1 MRQYSRLNSENKNV
15 MDEVLSRVT
24 GIFPGAIHFLTFVG
38 SILYL
43 KKVGVE
49 LSEDY
54 SDKTL
59 AMQLSEYDKLLS
71 KDALHDIILD
81 VLKQASSTVHD
92 SQLKSIMN
100 MVGAA
105 EFNDD
110 EYLYWYDY
118 MIENA
123 VGYKSG
129 ISHMIVPN
137 GITAL
142 AQAFVG
148 TDINNI
154 LIPFGGIM
162 NFATELEGF
171 DHIDSYELNL
181 QIWQIGMLRIAFG
194 NISEKATYYHNS
206 IDSWPN
212 AKYDAIVSMP
222 PFGIRMEMKNHPLT
236 FNVGSREDSELIAP
250 SRFLENSTDD
260 GVCVAFAPA
269 SILCGESYKR
279 RFRIWTIE
287 QKILD
292 TIILLPAN
300 ILNGTGIQLACVILR
315 KKPHFEDGVRMIDAT
330 GIYTEYMHRNQLEV
344 GKVMEAYHSDIAN
357 ISSTFSYEEIKRHDY
372 SWNVKEYFLQ
382 EQEYPA
388 GFIVSALEDIIS
400 MPRLE
405 ISTTGGN
412 GPIVKVSD
420 LSDDWSHPYI
430 DIDNLAKDNIQRAY
444 ARLDRDAILLS
455 TIRTLKPSIIK
466 ASKECP
472 VWVNPNIL
480 VIIPS
485 SVINA
490 EYLCMK
496 LAEMDMPTLG
506 LGVPHISRSYLL
518 RQKIAYP
525 ELPIQSSMFME
536 GTRNLALA
544 KAKELGLQELVD
556 QMKADYI
563 NEVRA
568 RKHDMKTPMAQLRN
582 TLTLLKALANK
593 LPEEYAGQLD
603 KYVKRQQ
610 KAMDVLSEI
619 VSHIAD
625 EDVFATPE
633 VVDIEAILKGF
644 ETMTEKYVI
653 EYHRDDVSLGEAGIE
668 VPYLKIGKVD
678 FVRLVQNIVS
688 NAIKRGFVK
697 NHSEYALHITLSV
710 ENDFFVIDFSNNG
723 EPLPD
728 GMDKVRY
735 GTKGAKGA
743 NSDGSGTGGY
753 VVKII
758 TQHYG
763 GDYDIFSTKFANMNF
778 TNVIVKLPIYRKED
792 E

>member
-1 MRQYSRLNSENKNV
+1 MRQYPRLNSENKDV
-15 MDEVLSRVT
+15 MDEVLRRVT
-24 GIFPGAIHFLTFVG
+24 GIFPGTIYFLPFVG

-43 KKVGVE
+43 KKVGIE
-49 LSEDY
+49 LTGDY

-59 AMQLSEYDKLLS
+59 SMQLPEYDKLLS

-92 SQLKSIMN
+92 SQLELIVN
-100 MVGAA
+100 MVGSA
-105 EFNDD
+105 EFDD
-110 EYLYWYDY
+110 NEYLYWYDY
-118 MIENA
+118 TIENA
-123 VGYKSG
+123 SRYKNG
-129 ISHMIVPN
+129 VSHMIVPS
-137 GITAL
+137 GITDL

-148 TDINNI
+148 TDISNI

-162 NFATELEGF
+162 NFATGFSGF

-236 FNVGSREDSELIAP
+236 FNVGSMEDSELIAP
-250 SRFLENSTDD
+250 TRFLESSTDD

-269 SILCGESYKR
+269 SILWSESHKR

-287 QKILD
+287 QKVLD
-292 TIILLPAN
+292 TVILLPAN
-300 ILNGTGIQLACVILR
+300 MLNGTGVQLACIILR
-315 KKPHFEDGVRMIDAT
+315 RSPHSEGAVRMIDAT
-330 GIYTEYMHRNQLEV
+330 GIYTNYMNRNQLEV
-344 GKVMEAYHSDIAN
+344 GKVMEAYHSDSAN
-357 ISSTFSYEEIKRHDY
+357 ISRTVSYEEIKDHDY
-372 SWNVKEYFLQ
+372 SWNMKEYFIQ
-382 EQEYPA
+382 EQECPA
-388 GFIVSALEDIIS
+388 GFTVSALEDIVS
-400 MPRLE
+400 LPCLE
-405 ISTTGGN
+405 MSTIKDK
-412 GPIVKVSD
+412 GPMVKVSD
-420 LSDDWSHPYI
+420 LSEDWSHPYI
-430 DIDNLAKDNIQRAY
+430 DIDNLATDNIPRAY
-444 ARLDRDAILLS
+444 ARLDREALLLS
-455 TIRTLKPSIIK
+455 TIRTLKPSIIR
-466 ASKECP
+466 ATKECP
-472 VWVNPNIL
+472 VWINPNIL

-485 SVINA
+485 PAINA

-506 LGVPHISRSYLL
+506 LGVPYISKTNLL
-518 RQKIAYP
+518 RQKVAYP
-525 ELPIQSSMFME
+525 DLAIQNSMFME
-536 GTRNLALA
+536 GARTLALA

-568 RKHDMKTPMAQLRN
+568 RKHDMKTPMTQLRN
-582 TLTLLKALANK
+582 TLRLLTALANK

-603 KYVKRQQ
+603 EYVKRQKQ
-610 KAMDVLSEI
+610 AMDVLSEI
-619 VSHIAD
+619 VRHIAD
-625 EDVFATPE
+625 EDLFATPE
-633 VVDIEAILKGF
+633 VVDIEEVLKGY
-644 ETMTEKYVI
+644 ETKTEKYVI
-653 EYHRDDVSLGEAGIE
+653 EYHCDDVSLREAGIE

-678 FVRLVQNIVS
+678 FDRLVQNIVS
-688 NAIKRGFVK
+688 NAINRGFVK
-697 NHSEYALHITLSV
+697 DCPEYALHINLSV
-710 ENDFFVIDFSNNG
+710 EKDFFVIDFSNNG

-735 GTKGAKGA
+735 GTKGAKGV

-753 VVKII
+753 VVKSI

-763 GDYDIFSTKFANMNF
+763 GDYDISSTKFANMNF